1 MYRILVGILGVILC
15 TFIGYSYSLRFTKRC
30 KLYDDL
36 LNFINLLKTEVSFSK
51 NTINEIYKN
60 LDNMSDLYAFLT
72 KGEKVRYLTIDEEN
86 MLHEFQS
93 LVGSSDSSSQLK
105 MLDYYEEKIRK
116 KLKLEENNKIKF
128 SSSGIKIGF
137 MVGLIVFVMVL

>member
-1 MYRILVGILGVILC
+1 MHRIFVGILGVILC

-30 KLYDDL
+30 KFYDDL

-60 LDNMSDLYAFLT
+60 LDNMSDLYAFLI